1 MGKTSHI
8 IKREYSTRVRKRSF
22 IIMSVIGPLLFAI
35 VIVAPVWL
43 SKWEQ
48 KETRVIAVIDSS
60 KIFSDT
66 RSLEETKYLKFE
78 YLENKTVQDLKKEFD
93 TSHYYAVLFIG
104 HVVVNTPDAVQLIS
118 DKEVPPGIQMH
129 IAKSMEKQLD
139 KEILRYYDVPEKY
152 IEDINLPVKIQTL
165 KWVKGE
171 KKESNAELKRVIGY
185 IFGFLIYFF
194 IFLFGAQVM
203 RGVME
208 EKTNRIVE
216 LILTSV
222 KPLQLM
228 IGKIVGIAMV
238 GLTQF
243 LLWIIFT
250 FLIVITL
257 QSVFFS
263 GNELQELL
271 NSGDETVTST
281 YRQFEPI
288 RDDTLTEIQDMFTA
302 VEKVDFIVMLVS
314 FIFYFIGGYLLYASL
329 FAAIG
334 SAVDDIDT
342 DTRQFMLPITVPLI
356 LSIIVLFSA
365 VSNPDGPLAFW
376 FSIIPF
382 TSPVI
387 MMARIPFGVPWEEV
401 ALSYSLLVLTFLGIS
416 WLAGR
421 IYRTGIILYGK
432 KVTYK
437 DLWKWIKKR

>member
-416 WLAGR
+416 
-421 IYRTGIILYGK
+421 
-432 KVTYK
+432 
-437 DLWKWIKKR
+437 